1 MQRTQQARTPARAS
15 LPGRRR
21 AARSVACAGA
31 LLALLAPASALAA
44 ATTTTTTASPP
55 TGAAQLPASAR
66 SPTVTLSTTTLRSEA
81 KQGSGGIS
89 DTAIIIAVAAALVAL
104 ACGIWALA
112 QARAYE
118 PRWSVAL
125 RHSLSEAGFRAS
137 ATWSEFTDWI
147 RLGH

>member
-44 ATTTTTTASPP
+44 ATTTANPP
-55 TGAAQLPASAR
+55 TGAGQLPASAR